1 MSIFV
6 TIIKLSLQQ
15 HFHIKDDSVL
25 YAQGEIGE
33 GEDLCLPCSQNI
45 LAIQHSVWV
54 LTLFMRLYIADF
66 SFGFIWNH
74 SRTLSLSNTRN
85 AKCIL
90 TYISLGLWVLI
101 WWSCN
106 DSFQF
111 THCVCLYISEC
122 FLWLLIIIL
131 HYCLYSIPLSFSCL

>member
-1 MSIFV
+1 MKEMLERQSYPYFNQDKTDLIDNKGKKQLTALLKMSIFV

-66 SFGFIWNH
+66 SFGFI
-74 SRTLSLSNTRN
+74 
-85 AKCIL
+85 
-90 TYISLGLWVLI
+90 
-101 WWSCN
+101 
-106 DSFQF
+106 
-111 THCVCLYISEC
+111 
-122 FLWLLIIIL
+122 
-131 HYCLYSIPLSFSCL
+131 

>member
-1 MSIFV
+1 
-6 TIIKLSLQQ
+6 
-15 HFHIKDDSVL
+15 
-25 YAQGEIGE
+25 
-33 GEDLCLPCSQNI
+33 
-45 LAIQHSVWV
+45 V

-90 TYISLGLWVLI
+90 TYISLGLRVLI

-106 DSFQF
+106 GSFQF
-111 THCVCLYISEC
+111 TPFVCLYISEC